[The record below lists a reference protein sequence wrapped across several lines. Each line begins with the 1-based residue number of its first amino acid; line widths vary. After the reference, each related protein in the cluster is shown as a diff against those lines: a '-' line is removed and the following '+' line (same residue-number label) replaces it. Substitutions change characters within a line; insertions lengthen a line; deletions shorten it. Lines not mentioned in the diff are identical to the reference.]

1 MAFAG
6 YIMRDDADT
15 HELTEPISIVDVER
29 LDIDLY
35 DESDV
40 KSQFE
45 EMLDECYPEYEIAGV
60 TLYPSEI
67 LRDCD
72 PVAYRGALYEY
83 ECENFVEVES
93 D

>member
-1 MAFAG
+1 MD
-6 YIMRDDADT
+6 YITRDDADT
-15 HELTEPISIVDVER
+15 HGLSEPISIADVER

-40 KSQFE
+40 TYQFE
-45 EMLDECYPEYEIAGV
+45 EMLDECHPEYEIAGV
-60 TLYPSEI
+60 TLYPSVI

-83 ECENFVEVES
+83 ECEYFVEVES